1 MAVDAP
7 PSQAR
12 SGWRH
17 SALGWLHLVFAG
29 LTLATVAAS
38 LWLAHLVVAGYEH
51 AIDESREWDGIDVQ
65 ATQLSSALSQMQ
77 ASVQNG
83 LIAKSAGLSAE
94 LEERGYQR
102 FTASALAIRQEL
114 VGEESWGH
122 TTLPRL
128 RTALAES
135 VAGVEAAHHE
145 AALLFKAARANDTHG
160 ALLKLGAVSRA
171 QRVALIRLDRVRDLI
186 RETKD
191 QWWQRQGAWLHE
203 LGSYEIPI
211 GATVAAAIIA
221 LATFGFLLQGRHAG
235 LVSELRLAEAGRR
248 KETERLA
255 LSEERYKSLSA
266 SMDGVVYRVRL
277 GEQWLLEYLSPNT
290 ERFFGVA
297 PPQLVGLPAD
307 QILWWVIRRRD
318 RERHRVVIDHAV
330 ASRKPYEVEFQ
341 VKTPDGKYRWVLERG
356 RVVDGAGPG
365 EAPTLDALFVDVT
378 QQVEARE
385 ALRESEARF
394 NSMVTHLDGALYRSR
409 AREPF
414 VDLYFSDGVER
425 LTGYTPGELIGP
437 QERYFSEVVLPE
449 DRARASAVFQRAREQ
464 HVAVEVEYRIRHK
477 DGSIRWIYD
486 RGAPA
491 EIDADGRPAFID
503 GLMIDITAR
512 KDAEARLAATEE
524 RIGELI
530 ENVDEVFYTCIAD
543 DHWTATYLSP
553 SFERLT
559 GYPVA
564 DVLENSTLSLGDLVH
579 PDDRAH
585 VREVGAAAQG
595 RAFEMTYRIVTK
607 SGEERWVFE
616 RGRTTGEIAD
626 GQKLVSGFMSDITV
640 RKRLEHAVN
649 ERDSRLAALTASL
662 DGAMFRARLT
672 DPVVIDYIS
681 PGVQKM
687 LGLPAEE
694 FIGKPSLT
702 LERMNPKHLAR
713 YLEVVVA
720 ANLEMRPYEIEYQIT
735 HLDGSKRWMLERGC
749 ATEPDENGMPR
760 YSDGLIFDITDQHNL
775 REQLAERERR
785 LADLTAN
792 IDGVLFRAR
801 LGKPSIMEYYSPSIK
816 KQLGFDPAD
825 VIGKPSIG
833 IQLMHPEDLG
843 RYERT
848 VFGAMRRKEP
858 YEIEYRVALPTGETK
873 WLMERGSAT
882 AFDERGKPTILE
894 GFSIDISARKEMEVA
909 LEETNNRVRSLVE
922 CIEEVFFTC
931 RVDPD
936 WTMVFVSPSIE
947 KLSGYPARDF
957 LHNQVRSI
965 GSLLH
970 PEDTEAAWKIV
981 SEAIEADRSYE
992 IEYRLIRQDGSVRWV
1007 FERGRKSGIGSDG
1020 VPLIHGYM
1028 ADITERKAAERAL
1041 ADARD
1046 AAEAASKAKS
1056 EFLAMMSHE
1065 IRTPMNG
1072 VLGMTGVLL
1081 DTDLSAEQR
1090 RSASTIRESAESLL
1104 SIINDVLDFSKL
1116 EAQAMEFE
1124 RVAFDVHSLLDYST
1138 EIVLPRANAKAI
1150 ELKVEIGADVPQFIS
1165 ADPGRIRQI
1174 VLNLL
1179 GNAVKFTDAGS
1190 VTLLANATTTDDGAI
1205 LRIAVVDTGI
1215 GIPADR
1221 LGRLFQSF
1229 SQTDASISR
1238 RYGGTGLGLAISK
1251 KLAERMGGRIG
1262 VESKPGVGSTF
1273 WFELPVKVAS
1283 GEANEATSGRG
1294 IEVARAEVAMAE
1306 VVALGRPL
1314 RLLVAEDNA
1323 TNQLVARS
1331 VLAKFGISPDFV
1343 GNGLEAID
1351 AVRQR
1356 AYDLVLMDV
1365 HMPEMDGLDATKAI
1379 RSFKDARARIPIVAL
1394 TANAFAQDIEQC
1406 RAAGMN
1412 GHVGKPFRKEEL
1424 IIAIAD
1430 AMQGRNRF
1438 DGARSAEKPVQA
1450 AIVDWDAIERFRA
1463 DSGDE
1468 MLQLLIE
1475 TFVADAV
1482 PKLDLLAQVA
1492 RDGRADAEAVR
1503 IAHSLKSAGA
1513 MAGAAA
1519 LSRFAAMLEGKL
1531 ASKAAMS
1538 EAEAAEITA
1547 LFTGYHAALKER
1559 GLAA

>member
-1 MAVDAP
+1 MASLP
-7 PSQAR
+7 PQGFLR
-12 SGWRH
+12 GWRG
-17 SALGWLHLVFAG
+17 SILGWLHLVFAA
-29 LTLATVAAS
+29 LTLATVGAA
-38 LWLAHLVVAGYEH
+38 LWLAHTVTEGYSY
-51 AIDESREWDGIDVQ
+51 AIDESREWDEFDVQ
-65 ATQLSSALSQMQ
+65 TAQMTAALMQMQ
-77 ASVQNG
+77 ASIQSA
-83 LIAKSAGLSAE
+83 LADKSVGLSE
-94 LEERGYQR
+94 QQERRGYESFVSMNRSLRDAIAEEGAWGHETLPQLR
-102 FTASALAIRQEL
+102 GALNATASAAQ
-114 VGEESWGH
+114 
-122 TTLPRL
+122 
-128 RTALAES
+128 ALHE
-135 VAGVEAAHHE
+135 EAAK
-145 AALLFKAARANDTHG
+145 LFAAARSGRDNAVH
-160 ALLKLGAVSRA
+160 AQLGATARA
-171 QRVALIRLDRVRDLI
+171 HRIALIQANRARDLI

-191 QWWQRQGAWLHE
+191 QWWQRQGASLHR
-203 LGSYEIPI
+203 LRSYEFPLAI
-211 GATVAAAIIA
+211 AVAVIVISLSA
-221 LATFGFLLQGRHAG
+221 FGFFMQGRHSA
-235 LVSELRLAEAGRR
+235 LLSDLRKAENERR
-248 KETERLA
+248 QEAERLVR
-255 LSEERYKSLSA
+255 SEERYKSLSA

-297 PPQLVGLPAD
+297 ATQLVGLPAD
-307 QILWWVIRRRD
+307 QILWWVVRRRD
-318 RERHRVVIDHAV
+318 RSHHRATIEHAI
-330 ASRKPYEVEFQ
+330 ATRTAYEVEYQ
-341 VKTPDGKYRWVLERG
+341 IKAPSGQYRWVLERG
-356 RVVDGAGPG
+356 RVVEGEHYGA
-365 EAPTLDALFVDVT
+365 APYLDALFVDIT
-378 QQVEARE
+378 PQVEARE

-394 NSMVTHLDGALYRSR
+394 NSMAAHLDGALYRSR
-409 AREPF
+409 AQEPF
-414 VDLYFSDGVER
+414 TDLYFSDGVEK
-425 LTGYTPGELIGP
+425 LTGYAPQDLVGA

-449 DRARASAVFQRAREQ
+449 DRERAAKVFQRAKDDR
-464 HVAVEVEYRIRHK
+464 VAVEIEYRIRHK

-491 EIDADGRPAFID
+491 ELDAAGRPQFID
-503 GLMIDITAR
+503 GLMIDVTAH
-512 KDAEARLAATEE
+512 KEAEARLAASEE
-524 RIGELI
+524 RIRQLI

-543 DHWTATYLSP
+543 EHWTATFLSP

-559 GYPVA
+559 GYSVA
-564 DVLENSTLSLGDLVH
+564 DVLENRTLSLADLVH

-585 VREVGAAAQG
+585 VREVGAASQG

-607 SGEERWVFE
+607 DGQERWIFE
-616 RGRTTGEIAD
+616 RGRTTGTNAE
-626 GQKLVSGFMSDITV
+626 GQKLISGFMSDITV
-640 RKRLEHAVN
+640 QKKLEHAVN
-649 ERDSRLAALTASL
+649 ERDSRLAALTNSL

-672 DPVVIDYIS
+672 FPVVIDYVS
-681 PGVQKM
+681 PGIQKV
-687 LGLPAEE
+687 LGSPAED

-702 LERMNPKHLAR
+702 LERMNPEHLAR

-720 ANLEMRPYEIEYQIT
+720 ANREMRPYEFEYQIT
-735 HLDGSKRWMLERGC
+735 HADGSKRWMLERGC
-749 ATEPDENGMPR
+749 ATEPDEGGLPR
-760 YSDGLIFDITDQHNL
+760 FVDGLIFDITEQHHL

-785 LADLTAN
+785 LADLTSN

-801 LGKPSIMEYYSPSIK
+801 LGKPSIMEYYSPSLK
-816 KQLGFDPAD
+816 KQLGFDPSE

-833 IQLMHPEDLG
+833 VQLMHPEDLG
-843 RYERT
+843 RYED
-848 VFGAMRRKEP
+848 VVLGAMRRREP
-858 YEIEYRVALPTGETK
+858 YEVEYRVVLPTGQTK
-873 WLMERGSAT
+873 WLMERGKAT
-882 AFDERGKPTILE
+882 SFDERGKPGILE
-894 GFSIDISARKEMEVA
+894 GFSIDI
-909 LEETNNRVRSLVE
+909 T
-922 CIEEVFFTC
+922 
-931 RVDPD
+931 D
-936 WTMVFVSPSIE
+936 
-947 KLSGYPARDF
+947 
-957 LHNQVRSI
+957 
-965 GSLLH
+965 
-970 PEDTEAAWKIV
+970 
-981 SEAIEADRSYE
+981 
-992 IEYRLIRQDGSVRWV
+992 
-1007 FERGRKSGIGSDG
+1007 
-1020 VPLIHGYM
+1020 
-1028 ADITERKAAERAL
+1028 RKAAERAL

-1081 DTDLSAEQR
+1081 DTELSSEQR

-1124 RVAFDVHSLLDYST
+1124 RVAFDVHSLLGYSS

-1150 ELKVEIGADVPQFIS
+1150 ELKVDISADVPKFIN

-1179 GNAVKFTDAGS
+1179 GNAVKFTDKGG
-1190 VTLLANATTTDDGAI
+1190 VTLKASAPMRDRQTI
-1205 LRIAVVDTGI
+1205 LRVDVVDTGI

-1221 LGRLFQSF
+1221 LDRLFQSF

-1262 VESKPGVGSTF
+1262 VESTPGVGSTF
-1273 WFELPVKVAS
+1273 WFELPVTVAS
-1283 GEANEATSGRG
+1283 GEANEATTGRG
-1294 IEVARAEVAMAE
+1294 IEAARAEVALGE
-1306 VVALGRPL
+1306 VAALGRPL

-1331 VLAKFGISPDFV
+1331 VLAKFGIAPDFV

-1356 AYDLVLMDV
+1356 TYDLVLMDV

-1406 RAAGMN
+1406 RAAGMS

-1430 AMQGRNRF
+1430 ALQGRNRF
-1438 DGARSAEKPVQA
+1438 DHGHEAVKPAQA
-1450 AIVDWDAIERFRA
+1450 AVVDWEAIERFRA

-1468 MLQLLIE
+1468 TLQMLIE

-1482 PKLDLLAQVA
+1482 PKLDQLAQIA

-1519 LSRFAAMLEGKL
+1519 LSCFAAMLEGKL

-1538 EAEAAEITA
+1538 EAEAAEIKA
-1547 LFTGYHAALKER
+1547 LFAGYHAALKER